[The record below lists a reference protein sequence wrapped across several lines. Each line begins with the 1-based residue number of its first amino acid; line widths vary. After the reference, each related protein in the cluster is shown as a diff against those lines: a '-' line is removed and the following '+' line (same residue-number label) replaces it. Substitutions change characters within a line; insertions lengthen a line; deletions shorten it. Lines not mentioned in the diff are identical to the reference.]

1 MLLHTLN
8 YVLLFSVYDAYTTS
22 VNTDSK
28 SLLDSDEV
36 KTIHIYFKFITECCN

>member
-1 MLLHTLN
+1 MVLHMLTF
-8 YVLLFSVYDAYTTS
+8 VLLFSVYDAYMTS

-28 SLLDSDEV
+28 SLLESDV